1 MGPDYQEQHTVGQH
15 AGNEVDIS
23 PLNHTQLAGDAFFD
37 LEAALQLPGLLSWEP
52 DSRVVL
58 GQDDGTAQQP
68 TFSQQPFPQ
77 TLTNDEFAFQW
88 QDLNASAFAQ
98 QIPDHDTIGQT
109 FLNEEPLD
117 QQIHDLHD
125 PTQTFAGQGVLEQQM
140 LLQQPFVGYTV
151 GQEISGLVWTQQ
163 SIPDQISL
171 NYVPLQPL
179 FMEQQE
185 QVEVPQFPATR
196 AALGIAP
203 CHILAA
209 IEAPSSEVTPHFDMC
224 GRCNE
229 PFEVARNRGDA
240 CLFHRGKSSPSY
252 SCPVYCS
259 HQKHHHLI
267 MDPPLI
273 IEPFQEPRSLTSYS
287 SSA

>member
-1 MGPDYQEQHTVGQH
+1 M
-15 AGNEVDIS
+15 
-23 PLNHTQLAGDAFFD
+23 
-37 LEAALQLPGLLSWEP
+37 
-52 DSRVVL
+52 
-58 GQDDGTAQQP
+58 
-68 TFSQQPFPQ
+68 
-77 TLTNDEFAFQW
+77 TNDEFAFQW

-125 PTQTFAGQGVLEQQM
+125 PTQTFAGQGIFEQQM

-151 GQEISGLVWTQQ
+151 GQEMSGLVWTQQ